1 MPEIYF
7 ARAANGPVGLRC
19 VTSVPWGT
27 LRFGVH
33 PTANENNVTEDDVLA
48 FIANSIGSV
57 WALEL
62 LLLLKRDAGRGWDA
76 DSLVRELRGS
86 PIVIDE
92 ALQRLRAAGLVIQV
106 DAGTYRYRPAS
117 PQLDGIASK
126 LEGVYAAR
134 PIAVIKAIVA
144 ARTQ

>member
-1 MPEIYF
+1 M
-7 ARAANGPVGLRC
+7 
-19 VTSVPWGT
+19 
-27 LRFGVH
+27 
-33 PTANENNVTEDDVLA
+33 TEDDVLA

-92 ALQRLRAAGLVIQV
+92 ALQRLRAADLVIQV

-144 ARTQ
+144 ARSE